1 MSVVRVESATET
13 EALGA
18 GLASRLGPG
27 DVVLVSGD
35 LGVGKTTLIRG
46 AAAALGVRDPV
57 VSPTF
62 TIGRRYRRE
71 GDGWLS
77 HLDLYRI
84 GDLAREEPW
93 LLDDYLTPDAIVFV
107 EWPEIAGD
115 ALGGDDIRVA
125 AEVRISHAGGDA
137 REIEVS
143 GPDEPLN
150 VAELGL

>member
-1 MSVVRVESATET
+1 LSVVRVESATET

-18 GLASRLGPG
+18 SLTTRLKPG

-35 LGVGKTTLIRG
+35 LGAGKTTLIRG
-46 AAAALGVRDPV
+46 AAAALGVSEPI

-62 TIGRRYRRE
+62 TIGRRYR
-71 GDGWLS
+71 GKGSGWVS

-93 LLDDYLTPDAIVFV
+93 LLDDYLTPDAIAFV
-107 EWPEIAGD
+107 EWPEVAAG
-115 ALGGDDIRVA
+115 ALGDDDEVRVA

-137 REIEVS
+137 REIEVR
-143 GPDEPLN
+143 GRD
-150 VAELGL
+150 LGLAKP